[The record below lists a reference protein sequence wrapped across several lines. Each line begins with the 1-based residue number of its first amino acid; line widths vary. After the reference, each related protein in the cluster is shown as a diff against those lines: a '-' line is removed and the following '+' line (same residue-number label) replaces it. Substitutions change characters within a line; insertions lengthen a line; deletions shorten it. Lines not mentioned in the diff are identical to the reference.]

1 MQLGTLSGNPIAAAA
16 GLKSLEILN
25 REGAYD
31 HLLELGNRVSRM
43 ISDAL
48 GKTGVPF
55 HIVGHPTLFEVVFHD
70 IKPLDYRIVQNG
82 DAQSAK
88 AWNDTLHANGI
99 FKSPGKTYPSLVLNE
114 EDLAIT
120 QAAIDNA
127 AQAVAYLEAGQ
138 I

>member
-1 MQLGTLSGNPIAAAA
+1 MQLGTLSGNPVAAAA

-25 REGAYD
+25 RVGAYD
-31 HLLELGNRVSRM
+31 HLLGVGNRVRQM
-43 ISDAL
+43 ITDAL
-48 GKTGVPF
+48 GETGLPF

-70 IKPLDYRIVQNG
+70 IKPLDYRMVQNG

-88 AWNDTLHANGI
+88 AWNDTLHANDI

-120 QAAIDNA
+120 QAAINNA
-127 AQAVAYLEAGQ
+127 AQAVAD
-138 I
+138 IKS